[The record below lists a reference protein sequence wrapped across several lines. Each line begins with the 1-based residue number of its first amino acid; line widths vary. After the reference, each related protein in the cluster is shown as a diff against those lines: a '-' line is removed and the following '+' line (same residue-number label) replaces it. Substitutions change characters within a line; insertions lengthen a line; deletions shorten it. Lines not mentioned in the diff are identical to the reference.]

1 MATPPV
7 TIYALSTCSWSA
19 KAKAFFKQ
27 RKVNAC
33 VFDYDHVSPELQ
45 RKISDEMHRHGADG
59 FPFVKIGRTVVK
71 GYDPVAYARLL
82 GQR

>member
-27 RKVNAC
+27 HKVDAF

-45 RKISDEMHRHGADG
+45 RKISDEMHQHGATG
-59 FPFVKIGRTVVK
+59 FPFVKIGRGIVK
-71 GYDPVAYARLL
+71 GYDPAAYSRLL

>member
-27 RKVNAC
+27 HKVDAF

-45 RKISDEMHRHGADG
+45 RKISDEMHQHGATG
-59 FPFVKIGRTVVK
+59 SPS
-71 GYDPVAYARLL
+71 
-82 GQR
+82 